1 MKFDYSPLP
10 SITSKKVLVPIV
22 PVTFSYRESEFSTF
36 ALVDSGA
43 AGASISTVVAEAL
56 GIEWDKIPLSIG
68 FTVSG
73 QFRSHVV
80 ENLEVTIRN
89 QSFTLRV
96 NVIEGISPHHCIL
109 GQRDLFQK
117 AKVSFEGYKNE
128 FEIIFRQMN

>member
-1 MKFDYSPLP
+1 MRFEYSPMP
-10 SITSKKVLVPIV
+10 SITSKKVLAPIV
-22 PVTFSYRESEFSTF
+22 PITFSYKRNEFSSF

-56 GIEWDKIPLSIG
+56 GIAWEKSSLSIG

-80 ENLEVTIRN
+80 ENVEVTIKN
-89 QSFTLRV
+89 HSFVLIV

-117 AKVSFEGYKNE
+117 AKVSYEGYKKE
-128 FEIIFRQMN
+128 FEIIFREVY